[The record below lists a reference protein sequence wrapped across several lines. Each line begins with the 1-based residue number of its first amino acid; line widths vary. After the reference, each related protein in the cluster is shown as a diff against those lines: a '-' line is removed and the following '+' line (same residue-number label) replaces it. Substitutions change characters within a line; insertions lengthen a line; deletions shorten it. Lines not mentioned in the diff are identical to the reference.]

1 MEDLLEQLGQVI
13 TLSATEIDLVKRFF
27 KPVSLPKGGFWV
39 NQGKVC
45 DQVGFLRKGK
55 LRVHYLEESG
65 QEITCYFFSP
75 GVFIS
80 SYTSFLTCTPAVE
93 SISALEPANLW
104 VINKNDLEL
113 LSAQIPAMHIW
124 RRVVAENLFIEME
137 KRVSKLQSKT
147 AGERYDLLIKET
159 PDIALTVPL
168 QYTASFLGISP
179 QHLSR
184 LRKEASR

>member
-1 MEDLLEQLGQVI
+1 
-13 TLSATEIDLVKRFF
+13 
-27 KPVSLPKGGFWV
+27 
-39 NQGKVC
+39 
-45 DQVGFLRKGK
+45 
-55 LRVHYLEESG
+55 
-65 QEITCYFFSP
+65 
-75 GVFIS
+75 
-80 SYTSFLTCTPAVE
+80 
-93 SISALEPANLW
+93 
-104 VINKNDLEL
+104 
-113 LSAQIPAMHIW
+113 MHIW